1 MAARA
6 LASVMLGGGMKLGR
20 KDKTKSKE
28 AKAKAKA
35 KETKGGKAK
44 EAEQQ
49 QLQHDASCPLHVPVA
64 RPQGLRGSLTP
75 LLGRRRKKNV
85 VIHRPGVEECTCS
98 HRPAGDQ
105 LLRPTPVRPQPLSSG
120 RASSATSCSS
130 ETGGTDDNNDD
141 DDEDGSDDEG
151 QRRVGGTMGQR
162 YPPGFDARLRAAT
175 PPPAPSGSQIV
186 RSDVATSSDSY
197 EESEDS
203 EDSEDSE
210 ESESESEESDEES
223 DEHRRGRRRG
233 EWAEGST
240 EEEDEEEDRY
250 YIRTEGNRYLPS
262 RLGKGLEVEEEE
274 REHDDDDND
283 DEDDE
288 EGEEEYSDAHEKPTA
303 AIVRHLLGALYLST
317 NHKPFRFYLTI
328 GRADQVLRNEKPVG
342 ALVAM
347 LRVYAKDPEVQ
358 ADVCLALAQLV
369 PHRTDHSLQA
379 RSLFCFD
386 CSPLSPPFKASTRS
400 RWSKRAGSGA

>member
-28 AKAKAKA
+28 AKAKAKEA
-35 KETKGGKAK
+35 KDKVAKGGKAK

-49 QLQHDASCPLHVPVA
+49 QQQHDASCPLHVPVA

-75 LLGRRRKKNV
+75 LLGRRRKKNI
-85 VIHRPGVEECTCS
+85 VIHRPGVEECTCT
-98 HRPAGDQ
+98 HRLAGDQ
-105 LLRPTPVRPQPLSSG
+105 LLRPTPVRPQPPSSG
-120 RASSATSCSS
+120 RASSATSFSS
-130 ETGGTDDNNDD
+130 ETGGTDDNEDD
-141 DDEDGSDDEG
+141 NEEGDSDQEG
-151 QRRVGGTMGQR
+151 ERRRVGGTMGQR

-197 EESEDS
+197 EESE
-203 EDSEDSE
+203 ESE

-223 DEHRRGRRRG
+223 DEYRRGGRRG
-233 EWAEGST
+233 EWVERST

-274 REHDDDDND
+274 REYD
-283 DEDDE
+283 DEEDEDEDEDE
-288 EGEEEYSDAHEKPTA
+288 EGEEEYSDPHEKPTA
-303 AIVRHLLGALYLST
+303 AIVRHLLGECPFHIPLST
-317 NHKPFRFYLTI
+317 NHKPFGFYLTNGHACRPSSPRRKAGGGV
-328 GRADQVLRNEKPVG
+328 GRH
-342 ALVAM
+342 VA
-347 LRVYAKDPEVQ
+347 RVRQRSRGPGRRLP
-358 ADVCLALAQLV
+358 C
-369 PHRTDHSLQA
+369 PRPA
-379 RSLFCFD
+379 RA
-386 CSPLSPPFKASTRS
+386 PPYRQLSPRPALF
-400 RWSKRAGSGA
+400 

>member
-28 AKAKAKA
+28 AKAKAK
-35 KETKGGKAK
+35 ETKDKAAKGGKAK

-49 QLQHDASCPLHVPVA
+49 QLQHDTSCPLHVPVA

-75 LLGRRRKKNV
+75 LLGRRRKKNI

-98 HRPAGDQ
+98 HRPAVDQ

-130 ETGGTDDNNDD
+130 ETGGTDDNDD
-141 DDEDGSDDEG
+141 DDDDGSDDDDEG

-186 RSDVATSSDSY
+186 RSDVATSSDSC
-197 EESEDS
+197 EESE
-203 EDSEDSE
+203 ESE

-223 DEHRRGRRRG
+223 DEYRRGRRRG

-240 EEEDEEEDRY
+240 EEEDEEEDQY

-274 REHDDDDND
+274 REYDDDND

-317 NHKPFRFYLTI
+317 NRKPFGFYLTN
-328 GRADQVLRNEKPVG
+328 GRADQVLRDEKPVG

-369 PHRTDHSLQA
+369 PHRTDRSLQA

-400 RWSKRAGSGA
+400 RWSRRAGSGA

>member
-28 AKAKAKA
+28 AKAKAKEA
-35 KETKGGKAK
+35 KDKVAKGGKAK

-49 QLQHDASCPLHVPVA
+49 QQQHDAPCPLHVPVA

-75 LLGRRRKKNV
+75 LLGRRRKKNI
-85 VIHRPGVEECTCS
+85 VIHRPGVEECTCT

-105 LLRPTPVRPQPLSSG
+105 LLRPTPVRPQPPSSG
-120 RASSATSCSS
+120 RASSATSLSS
-130 ETGGTDDNNDD
+130 ETGGTDDN
-141 DDEDGSDDEG
+141 DEDDSDEEG
-151 QRRVGGTMGQR
+151 ERRVGGTMGQR

-197 EESEDS
+197 EESE
-203 EDSEDSE
+203 

-223 DEHRRGRRRG
+223 DEYGRGGRRG
-233 EWAEGST
+233 EWVERST

-262 RLGKGLEVEEEE
+262 RLGKGLEVDEEE
-274 REHDDDDND
+274 REHDHDDEE

-288 EGEEEYSDAHEKPTA
+288 EGEEEYSDPHEKPTA
-303 AIVRHLLGALYLST
+303 AIVRHLLGEC
-317 NHKPFRFYLTI
+317 PFHF
-328 GRADQVLRNEKPVG
+328 
-342 ALVAM
+342 
-347 LRVYAKDPEVQ
+347 
-358 ADVCLALAQLV
+358 
-369 PHRTDHSLQA
+369 
-379 RSLFCFD
+379 
-386 CSPLSPPFKASTRS
+386 PLSANH
-400 RWSKRAGSGA
+400 